1 MNSPWYELICA
12 IWIRLGDV
20 ISPADFFF
28 KYMRLSNILFAYSEQ
43 KKTYTYYLE
52 ITFEQ
57 KIINKT
63 KFIVLKAKKK
73 LKYNILRPKKNLN
86 TIFWI

>member
-1 MNSPWYELICA
+1 
-12 IWIRLGDV
+12 
-20 ISPADFFF
+20 
-28 KYMRLSNILFAYSEQ
+28 MRLSNILFAYSEQ

-63 KFIVLKAKKK
+63 IFIVFKAKKK
-73 LKYNILRPKKNLN
+73 A
-86 TIFWI
+86 